1 MKRTSDWLWLR
12 VVYPVFLLLMALP
25 AIPAQAQT
33 FAYVAD
39 PHTSTV
45 SVIDTASNKLVATIA
60 DGVYPWGLAITPDGS
75 RVYVADTVSNSAV
88 VIDTASNKVVA
99 TVAVGNNP
107 IGAAVTPDGSR
118 AYVANAFANSVSVI
132 DTADN
137 IVVATITVGDGPY
150 GLAFTPDGSRAYV
163 ANSQSSAFPN
173 PGTVSVIDTAS
184 NTVTGTIIVGVN
196 PLGVAITPDGRR
208 AYVTNGG
215 DFTVS
220 VIDTANNTVTAT
232 VAVGAIPF
240 WLAITPDGTRAY
252 VANGGDGTVSVID
265 TGNNTVV
272 ATVATGILNGP
283 FGVAI
288 TPDGSRVY
296 VTNSS
301 GDTVSVIDTASNKV
315 VATVKLAAGSG
326 PFGVAITPAFGTRT
340 SLKSSLN
347 PSIYGQK
354 VTFTAIVKSS
364 GPIPPTG
371 RVKFTWGDTIG
382 SAALNSHGVATIT
395 RSNLNA
401 DPYPLVAVYSG
412 DAHNLSSKSAVLN
425 QVIVET
431 TSAATITSSQNP
443 STHGQPV
450 TLTATITSPTV
461 MPTGPVTFSAGKMVL
476 GTAQLGGGKAK
487 FTTSTLEVGS
497 TTITATYHGDSN
509 IAKSS
514 ASVIQNVK

>member
-1 MKRTSDWLWLR
+1 MLPSFRRVPQWSPSETHSRRSYMKRTSDRLWLR
-12 VVYPVFLLLMALP
+12 VVCPVFLLLMALP

-45 SVIDTASNKLVATIA
+45 SVIDTANNKLVATIA

-163 ANSQSSAFPN
+163 ANSQSSAFN

-220 VIDTANNTVTAT
+220 VIDTANNTVT
-232 VAVGAIPF
+232 
-240 WLAITPDGTRAY
+240 
-252 VANGGDGTVSVID
+252 
-265 TGNNTVV
+265 

-401 DPYPLVAVYSG
+401 DSYPLVAVYSG